1 MPVKEYTARVWLCGY
16 FMAQPCTCGPT
27 TSRATAAG
35 LCGKILSMTNYNVKD
50 VSEFIAAAPKEARS
64 HLSELRAAVRSA
76 IPKAEEKIGYGKP
89 YYKLGQW
96 LVGFDAYKQHVT
108 FEIYTGQL
116 PAEIRAA
123 LQAKGYGTGNKTVQ
137 IKFDQ
142 KVPAAAIKQLAKAQ
156 LKLSAEKRSAKQK
169 D

>member
-1 MPVKEYTARVWLCGY
+1 
-16 FMAQPCTCGPT
+16 
-27 TSRATAAG
+27 
-35 LCGKILSMTNYNVKD
+35 MTNYAVKNVD
-50 VSEFIAAAPKEARS
+50 EFIAAAPKEARS

-96 LVGFDAYKQHVT
+96 LVGFDVYKQHVT

-116 PAEIRAA
+116 PADIRAA
-123 LQAKGYGTGNKTVQ
+123 LEAKGYGTGNKTVQ
-137 IKFDQ
+137 IKFVQ

-156 LKLSAEKRSAKQK
+156 QKLIEAQRSARQK
-169 D
+169 A